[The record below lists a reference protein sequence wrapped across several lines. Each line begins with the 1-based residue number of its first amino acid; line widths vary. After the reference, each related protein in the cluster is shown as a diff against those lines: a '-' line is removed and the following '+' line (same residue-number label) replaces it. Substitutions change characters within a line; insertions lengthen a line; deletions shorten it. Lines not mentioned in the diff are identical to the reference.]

1 MTNILIILM
10 LTINILM
17 ADFDIKKIAI
27 YEPRLKVAN
36 EREWVIVKGGQT
48 VTTTVYPAT
57 AHSEKYFNFT
67 TNPPGKKNVLDRHVI
82 IKVETTFSF
91 TGPGNATTDLMV
103 QQGRD
108 ALRSFPL
115 SSVISAFTARIN
127 GFPVTIE
134 TDQFVHVLENFH
146 NKIDS
151 LNTYQSLY
159 PNMSDNYQNYA
170 DAELSNKN
178 PLGVYSDNSATIP
191 RGAYNFQVISN
202 TNTEATIRA
211 TIYEPIVLP
220 PFLFDDSQSGGLT
233 NLDTLSFNVTFESN
247 LWRMWSRSEANTV
260 PLTNL
265 AVTFGKPSII
275 LNWITPRDT
284 QNIPDRVRY
293 PYFQLSRYVQQTGN
307 IGVNPNAFFEL
318 QSQVIQLNSIPRKL
332 YIYAKQ
338 SDNKISSLMENVN
351 STDTYF
357 GIDRISISWDNLDG
371 VLAGSD
377 PINLYEM
384 SVSNGLNYD
393 WTAWSGITQQCGTT
407 PSPSN
412 GPIGLKGGI
421 ICLCPG
427 VDFGLRNSQAEGVLD
442 KINLQVNVR
451 VVNVNQTKILYPD
464 LYVIAV
470 YDGFLDIYNN
480 SAQAIIGAVSN
491 ADVLS
496 IPVSNDISYHEI
508 QKIYGGDF
516 FSKVRDTGSKLVKG
530 LSKANDYLRDTKL
543 VSNVLG
549 AIPTPYTQSASSI
562 ARTLGYGYGGV
573 LEGGCMDCNGSC
585 GGVEGGGDGG
595 AMVGRNRLMRRL
607 NRH

>member
-1 MTNILIILM
+1 
-10 LTINILM
+10 M

-48 VTTTVYPAT
+48 VTTTVYPAS
-57 AHSEKYFNFT
+57 AYSDKYFNFT
-67 TNPPGKKNVLDRHVI
+67 TNPPGKKNVLDRHVMLKI
-82 IKVETTFSF
+82 PVVLTFS
-91 TGPGNATTDLMV
+91 GPGDATNNLMV

-108 ALRSFPL
+108 AFRSFPL

-151 LNTYQSLY
+151 LNTFQSLY
-159 PNMSDNYQNYA
+159 PNMADNYQNYS
-170 DAELSNKN
+170 DAELSNRN
-178 PLGVYSDNSATIP
+178 PLGSYSDNPALIP
-191 RGAYNFQVISN
+191 RGAYNMVIDPN
-202 TNTEATIRA
+202 TNTGAVVRA

-233 NLDTLSFNVTFESN
+233 NLDTLSFNITFESS

-265 AVTFGKPSII
+265 SVSFDKPSII

-307 IGVNPNAFFEL
+307 VSVAPNAPVTL

-332 YIYAKQ
+332 YIFAKQ
-338 SDNKISSLMENVN
+338 SDSKISSLMESVN
-351 STDTYF
+351 STDTF
-357 GIDRISISWDNLDG
+357 LGIQRISISWDNLDG
-371 VLAGSD
+371 VLAGCD
-377 PINLYEM
+377 AINLYEM

-393 WTAWSGITQQCGTT
+393 WTSWNGITTQYGTV
-407 PSPSN
+407 PSPQN
-412 GPIGLKGGI
+412 GPIGLKGSI

-442 KINLQVNVR
+442 KINLQVTVDCI
-451 VVNVNQTKILYPD
+451 NVNQTKNLYPD
-464 LYVIAV
+464 LYVLAV

-491 ADVLS
+491 SDVLS

-530 LSKANDYLRDTKL
+530 LSRANDYLRDTKL

-549 AIPTPYTQSASSI
+549 AIPSPYTQSASSV
-562 ARTLGYGYGGV
+562 ARSLGYGYGGV

-585 GGVEGGGDGG
+585 GGMEGSGNGG
-595 AMVGRNRLMRRL
+595 AMVARNRLMHRL
-607 NRH
+607 NRR

>member
-1 MTNILIILM
+1 
-10 LTINILM
+10 M

-48 VTTTVYPAT
+48 VTTTGYPASSF
-57 AHSEKYFNFT
+57 SEKQMNFT

-82 IKVETTFSF
+82 LKVPVQLTF
-91 TGPGNATTDLMV
+91 TGPGSANPTDLMI

-108 ALRSFPL
+108 AFRSFPISSIL
-115 SSVISAFTARIN
+115 STLTCRIN

-134 TDQFVHVLENFH
+134 TNQFVHVLENFH

-159 PNMSDNYQNYA
+159 PNMADNFQNYS
-170 DAELSNKN
+170 DAEIGNRN
-178 PLGVYSDNSATIP
+178 PLGSYSDDSSIIP
-191 RGAYNFQVISN
+191 RGAYNMTVTNN
-202 TNTEATIRA
+202 TNTGAVVTA
-211 TIYEPIVLP
+211 DIYEPIVLP

-233 NLDTLSFNVTFESN
+233 NLDTLSFNFTFSSN
-247 LWRMWSRSEANTV
+247 LWRIWSRSTANTV
-260 PLTNL
+260 PITTLNVKIGVGANASATPTL
-265 AVTFGKPSII
+265 L

-293 PYFQLSRYVQQTGN
+293 PYFQLSRYVQSANQN
-307 IGVNPNAFFEL
+307 VVAPNA
-318 QSQVIQLNSIPRKL
+318 QITISSQVIQLNSIPRKL
-332 YIYAKQ
+332 YIFAKESDSIIDQ
-338 SDNKISSLMENVN
+338 SINNSVN
-351 STDTYF
+351 ITDTF
-357 GIDRISISWDNLDG
+357 MSIKRISLSWDNLDG

-377 PINLYEM
+377 AINLYEM
-384 SVSNGLNYD
+384 SVANGLNYD
-393 WTAWSGITQQCGTT
+393 WTSWSGLTTNYGTSTTT
-407 PSPSN
+407 P
-412 GPIGLKGGI
+412 GVGKIGLKGSI

-442 KINLQVNVR
+442 KINLQVTVDA
-451 VVNVNQTKILYPD
+451 VNVNQTKDVNPD
-464 LYVIAV
+464 LYVLAV

-496 IPVSNDISYHEI
+496 IPVSNDISYHEL

-573 LEGGCMDCNGSC
+573 LMGGGEGGCMDCNGSC
-585 GGVEGGGDGG
+585 GGMDGGGDGG
-595 AMVGRNRLMRRL
+595 AMIPRNKLMRRL
-607 NRH
+607 GRR